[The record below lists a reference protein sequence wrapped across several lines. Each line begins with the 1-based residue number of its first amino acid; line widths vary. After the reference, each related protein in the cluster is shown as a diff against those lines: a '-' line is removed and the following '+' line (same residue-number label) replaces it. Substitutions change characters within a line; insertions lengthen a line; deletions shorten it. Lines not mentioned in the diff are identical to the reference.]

1 MNFKATVLHE
11 TGAPLTVE
19 DVKISG
25 LKPGDVLVR
34 VYASGLCH
42 TDLEVIEGSL
52 PYPLPITLGHEGAG
66 VVESVGP
73 GVERVAVGDH
83 VVCSW
88 NPNCG
93 HCYYCDRDQP
103 ILCEPFSANQP
114 LGRLPD
120 GDGRLCL
127 ADGGPLHHFSV
138 VSSHAQYCVVP
149 ESGAI
154 VVPEEIP
161 FDRACLIGCGV
172 MTGVG
177 AALNVAQVQPGESV
191 LVLGCGAVGLN
202 AIQGAVLG
210 GAEQILACDIEA
222 SKRSMGQVFGA
233 TEVFSP
239 DEAAE
244 RTMAATGGRGADHV
258 IEAAGI
264 VQTLQPS
271 LDLVRS
277 GGNVVLLGKTNSN
290 ATLHVRW
297 GSLMGEKRIVRSSY
311 GNARPRRDFP
321 MLARLY
327 LAGRLNLDDL
337 ISRRLELYEINEGFD
352 SMRIGDG
359 VRSVV
364 MMQH

>member
-83 VVCSW
+83 VGCSW

-120 GDGRLCL
+120 GGGRLSL
-127 ADGGPLHHFSV
+127 ADGGALHHFSV

-191 LVLGCGAVGLN
+191 LVIGCGAVGLN

-290 ATLHVRW
+290 ATLHGRW
-297 GSLMGEKRIVRSSY
+297 GALMGEKRIVRSSY

-337 ISRRLELYEINEGFD
+337 ISRRLELDEINEGFD
-352 SMRIGDG
+352 SMRVGDG

>member
-103 ILCEPFSANQP
+103 ILCAPFSANQP

-120 GDGRLCL
+120 GGGRRSL
-127 ADGGPLHHFSV
+127 ADGGALHHFSV

-191 LVLGCGAVGLN
+191 LVIGCGAVGLH

-210 GAEQILACDIEA
+210 GAEQSLACDIEA

-244 RTMAATGGRGADHV
+244 RTMAATNGRGADHV

-277 GGNVVLLGKTNSN
+277 GGNVVLLGKTNSD

-337 ISRRLELYEINEGFD
+337 ISRRLELDEINEGFD
-352 SMRIGDG
+352 SMRVGDG

>member
-83 VVCSW
+83 VECSW

-120 GDGRLCL
+120 GGGRLSL
-127 ADGGPLHHFSV
+127 ADGGALHHFSV

-191 LVLGCGAVGLN
+191 LVIGCGAVGLN

-337 ISRRLELYEINEGFD
+337 ISRRLELDEINEGFD